1 MTDFE
6 ETLKM
11 LKDTYGKSTL
21 TKEEIANELNLSV
34 STISN
39 RISQGYDLPNYKK
52 LGPNRCDK
60 VVFPIVELAKYLTR
74 TVKVS

>member
-1 MTDFE
+1 VSEFE
-6 ETLKM
+6 ETLQL

-21 TKEEIANELNLSV
+21 TKKEVAKELNLSV

-52 LGPNRCDK
+52 LGANRCDK
-60 VVFPIVELAKYLTR
+60 VVFPIVELAKYLTK
-74 TVKVS
+74 TIKVS